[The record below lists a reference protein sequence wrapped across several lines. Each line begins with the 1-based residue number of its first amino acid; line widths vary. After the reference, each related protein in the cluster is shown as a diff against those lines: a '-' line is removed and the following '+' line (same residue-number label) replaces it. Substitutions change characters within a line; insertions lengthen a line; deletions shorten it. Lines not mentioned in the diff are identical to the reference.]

1 MKHSVAEDAGVLC
14 RTAIDSRKDII
25 YLLENG
31 LFPLEIPIIG
41 PFFCDLEEEFSSG
54 NVGYSSTGKKRVS
67 NVARSPRPQD
77 MYKWPMENK
86 LVIPPIRI
94 KPTLR

>member
-31 LFPLEIPIIG
+31 IFPLEIAIIEL
-41 PFFCDLEEEFSSG
+41 FFCDSKEGFSSG
-54 NVGYSSTGKKRVS
+54 NRGYSSTGKKRVS
-67 NVARSPRPQD
+67 NVARSPRPQE
-77 MYKWPMENK
+77 MYK
-86 LVIPPIRI
+86 
-94 KPTLR
+94 